1 MSPQH
6 LPKSYHKSRSNV
18 RQISSKG
25 KKFFKEDFL
34 SHDDRPP
41 DLNKYYVSHQSGQAL
56 IKLSWKSRV

>member
-1 MSPQH
+1 MLPQH

-18 RQISSKG
+18 RQISLRG
-25 KKFFKEDFL
+25 KKFFKEDFI

-41 DLNKYYVSHQSGQAL
+41 DLNKYVSHQSGQAL

>member
-25 KKFFKEDFL
+25 KKLFMEDL
-34 SHDDRPP
+34 PSHEDRPL
-41 DLNKYYVSHQSGQAL
+41 DLNEYAAINQVRL
-56 IKLSWKSRV
+56 